1 MGGGLGLSTSAKK
14 NFGYRAY
21 PTVFGDGTIR
31 AGGGSE
37 DGVVDFA
44 VDDIHGEMLR
54 RAFSC

>member
-1 MGGGLGLSTSAKK
+1 MVVLLSAVSAGVVVFYL
-14 NFGYRAY
+14 FGSM
-21 PTVFGDGTIR
+21 VFGDGTIR

-44 VDDIHGEMLR
+44 VDDIHAEMLR